1 MKFLRRAAIC
11 VAAAVIFLMPACS
24 LQNGSSGV
32 VDPPVQQPSEEE
44 RLELVA
50 FNGETI
56 DLCKPVLREYLGL
69 EDEDAQ
75 AAFLYENRYVGQD
88 GQAPVFSWSDDGSQ
102 SYTVYFADNAVFE
115 DAVTI
120 ISEDEELEEA
130 GFFLPGKTYYWK
142 VEGDSG
148 ITEADSFSTLDGPIR
163 MIEADGA
170 YNIRDLGG
178 WNTVDGKTVNY
189 GMLYR
194 GGQLNGYSGM
204 DALTEKGKYVFN
216 EILGIKSEL
225 DLRRPGKDDGGQSEC
240 WWNKDGE
247 YVKISLS
254 QYSRIV
260 PGYKSQSCNGP
271 RFDAD
276 APAAI
281 KSIFEFLGDKDNY
294 PIYFH
299 CNAGADRTG
308 TLAFLIL
315 GLLGVSYEDITRDF
329 ETTSFTYYSSRWRSA
344 IEDGKFTQ
352 DGVMQCD
359 TSNFVAWGE
368 MYSLIMSEYGE
379 ASGTLSDAV
388 ENYLISVCG
397 VDLSCI
403 STIKEIMLQ

>member
-24 LQNGSSGV
+24 LQNGSSGMAE
-32 VDPPVQQPSEEE
+32 PPVQQQPSEEE

-50 FNGETI
+50 FNGESI

-88 GQAPVFSWSDDGSQ
+88 GQAPVFSWSDDGSL
-102 SYTVYFADNAVFE
+102 SYTVYFADNAGFE

-148 ITEADSFSTLDGPIR
+148 ITEADSFSTLDSPIR

-260 PGYKSQSCNGP
+260 PQYESDRLGFVEQSTE
-271 RFDAD
+271 
-276 APAAI
+276 AI
-281 KSIFEFLGDKDNY
+281 KSIFDFLSNKNNY

-299 CNAGADRTG
+299 CNSGADRTG

-329 ETTSFTYYSSRWRSA
+329 ETTSFTYYGERWRSA
-344 IEDGKFTQ
+344 IEDDKFTES
-352 DGVMQCD
+352 GVMQAD
-359 TSNFVAWGE
+359 SNNFIAWGE
-368 MYSLIMSEYGE
+368 MYSLIMQYYSEG
-379 ASGTLSDAV
+379 GTLSDAI

-397 VDLSCI
+397 VSSENI
-403 STIKEIMLQ
+403 VNFKEIMLK